1 METKTAFVF
10 TISEAEEILQ
20 TALDNADLKLRPAD
34 NFVYPFAYAVTY
46 PQLSS
51 DTQNLDAGEIDQR
64 MATYLNVPQC
74 ETWLVDEKMIVL
86 VDQNDV

>member
-1 METKTAFVF
+1 MEVKTAFVF
-10 TISEAEEILQ
+10 TISEAEEIL
-20 TALDNADLKLRPAD
+20 DNADLKLI
-34 NFVYPFAYAVTY
+34 AYEGTY

-64 MATYLNVPQC
+64 MATYLNVPEC
-74 ETWLVDEKMIVL
+74 ETWLVDGQMIAL

>member
-1 METKTAFVF
+1 MEVKTAFVF
-10 TISEAEEILQ
+10 AISEAEEILQ
-20 TALDNADLKLRPAD
+20 TALDNAGLQLI
-34 NFVYPFAYAVTY
+34 AYEGTY

-64 MATYLNVPQC
+64 MATYLNVPEC
-74 ETWLVDEKMIVL
+74 ETWLVDGKMIAL

>member
-1 METKTAFVF
+1 MEVKTAFVF

-20 TALDNADLKLRPAD
+20 TALDNADLKLI
-34 NFVYPFAYAVTY
+34 AYEGTY

-64 MATYLNVPQC
+64 MATYLNVPEC
-74 ETWLVDEKMIVL
+74 ETWLVDGKMIVL
-86 VDQNDV
+86 VDQNDA

>member
-20 TALDNADLKLRPAD
+20 TALDNADLKLI
-34 NFVYPFAYAVTY
+34 AYEGTY
-46 PQLSS
+46 PQLFS

-64 MATYLNVPQC
+64 MAIYLNVPEC
-74 ETWLVDEKMIVL
+74 ETWLVDGKMIAL